1 MSGIDAC
8 LSEALA
14 IPGVRGAS
22 LVDWTTGLALGV
34 AGEGPNHDHETAA
47 AEAAELARLTFES
60 SAFTQADQ
68 PERAAEAGRAEQ
80 PDGPVEDLIVTARG
94 GYHLIRFVET
104 AFDSSVFLYLWL
116 DRAES
121 NLAVARFRLRDLTAA
136 LVLS

>member
-22 LVDWTTGLALGV
+22 LVDWTTGLALGAV
-34 AGEGPNHDHETAA
+34 GEGPNHDHETAA

-60 SAFTQADQ
+60 SAFTQAEQ
-68 PERAAEAGRAEQ
+68 AGPAERAGQA
-80 PDGPVEDLIVTARG
+80 DGPVEDLIVTARG

-116 DRAES
+116 DRAEA
-121 NLAVARFRLRDLTAA
+121 NLAVARFRLRDLTAG

>member
-68 PERAAEAGRAEQ
+68 AGPAEEAGRA
-80 PDGPVEDLIVTARG
+80 DGPVEDLIVTARG